1 MTDDELRPVR
11 RLVREPRRTDTYDRT
26 VAERVKERILAAM
39 GKRVR
44 RVILFGS
51 RARGDALPDSD
62 YDVLVVLDRLLPGE
76 RHGILVDLYRAVR
89 QHDAVVEPHVMS
101 EERFEETKEVIGGLA
116 YPAWTEGVVLYEHA

>member
-1 MTDDELRPVR
+1 MTCDDLGLVR
-11 RLVREPRRTDTYDRT
+11 RSVHEPARSCTYDRT
-26 VAERVKERILAAM
+26 VVERVKEGVLAAI
-39 GKRVR
+39 GERVR

-62 YDVLVVLDRLLPGE
+62 YDVLVLLNKLVPGE

-89 QHDAVVEPHVMS
+89 QSDAMVEPHVMS
-101 EERFEETKEVIGGLA
+101 EERFEETKGVIGGLA